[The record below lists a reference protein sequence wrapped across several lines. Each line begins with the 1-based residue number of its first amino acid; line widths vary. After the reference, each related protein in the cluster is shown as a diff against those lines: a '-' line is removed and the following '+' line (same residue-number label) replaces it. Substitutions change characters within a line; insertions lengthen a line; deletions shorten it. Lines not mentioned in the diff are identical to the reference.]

1 MYWGAYMAQATAT
14 ITLTG
19 DAWNFAEN
27 PDADVVIG
35 TLGVVG
41 GAVGE
46 TFIFKLGNTFG
57 DIFAIEG
64 GNLLV
69 RGGSSVDFET
79 LNSFVLSISAE
90 STAATDKTLVND
102 KNFTIAVTDVN
113 EHPVD
118 LTLAGGLIAENTPVG
133 TEVATLLGSDPDAGD
148 VLTYAFVDD
157 QGNPLAEPNAFFEI
171 SGNKITLK
179 SGLDQPQVGS
189 HNLWVKVTDAGG
201 FSYLE
206 QITLTVTDS
215 LEYKGGTSRN
225 DKLIGTEFADL
236 LMGGAGNDR
245 IYGLDGDDVINGG
258 TGKDILYGGK
268 GKDTFVFD
276 TPVKKGH
283 FDHVVDFK
291 SVDDTL
297 QFNLAA
303 LKSFKVKVTKK
314 ADMAGFKKGMEKK
327 TFGLDKVFK
336 KGKLEKKFF
345 TVGDKAKDSNDY
357 VFYNKKK
364 GFVYLDMDGSG
375 SAKAIEI
382 LKVKPGT
389 SISADDFL
397 FI

>member
-1 MYWGAYMAQATAT
+1 MAQTT

-27 PDADVVIG
+27 PETDVVIG
-35 TLGVVG
+35 TLGVTG

-46 TFIFKLGNTFG
+46 SFIFTLGNTFG
-57 DIFAIEG
+57 GIFAIEG
-64 GNLLV
+64 LDLV
-69 RGGSSVDFET
+69 VKGGSAVDFET

-90 STAATDKTLVND
+90 STAATDKTQVGD

-113 EHPVD
+113 EAPVD

-133 TEVATLLGSDPDAGD
+133 TEVATLLGSDPDAND
-148 VLTYAFVDD
+148 TLTYSLVADD
-157 QGNPLAEPNAFFEI
+157 QGNPLVEPNAYFEI
-171 SGNKITLK
+171 VGNKITLK

-189 HNLWVKVTDAGG
+189 HDLWVKVTDAAGL
-201 FSYLE
+201 SYVE

-225 DKLIGTEFADL
+225 DKIAGTEFADL
-236 LMGGAGNDR
+236 LVGGAGNDR

-258 TGKDILYGGK
+258 LGKDILYGGA

-276 TPVKKGH
+276 TAVKKGH

-345 TVGDKAKDSNDY
+345 TVGDKAKDGNDY

-389 SISADDFL
+389 SLSADDFL